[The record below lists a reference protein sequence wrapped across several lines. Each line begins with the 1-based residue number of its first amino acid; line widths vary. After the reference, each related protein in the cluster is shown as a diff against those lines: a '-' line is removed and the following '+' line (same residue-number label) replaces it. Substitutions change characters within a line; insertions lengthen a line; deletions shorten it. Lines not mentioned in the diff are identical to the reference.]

1 MRSTTFPRFFRL
13 TVILTW
19 FPLLV
24 PAQEQ
29 DVSQWP
35 QFRGPTGLG
44 LAASTHLPL
53 TWGGPK
59 GENILWQSPLKG
71 QGHASPMKCWEA
83 ASGKL
88 MYAERLEGISTTWA
102 SPIVDARGRL
112 YFANAGKSYV
122 VEGGPEFRVLA
133 VNDLG
138 DGNHASPAVAR
149 NRLFLVGL
157 KNLYCLGSK

>member
-1 MRSTTFPRFFRL
+1 M
-13 TVILTW
+13 ILTW

-59 GENILWQSPLKG
+59 GENVLWQSPLKG
-71 QGHASPMKCWEA
+71 QGHASP
-83 ASGKL
+83 
-88 MYAERLEGISTTWA
+88 
-102 SPIVDARGRL
+102 IVWD
-112 YFANAGKSYV
+112 NTV
-122 VEGGPEFRVLA
+122 VVCTGQLA
-133 VNDLG
+133 FQRDV
-138 DGNHASPAVAR
+138 P
-149 NRLFLVGL
+149 
-157 KNLYCLGSK
+157 